1 MKSYNLKSPL
11 INSNTTLNSKIL
23 FEGVTEK
30 SDLTISGEIYE
41 DLTKKNESDR
51 YEYIFP
57 NFNLSRN
64 IETNLNGN
72 LEFNHSGYNKIYKT
86 NIRENVLINDMN
98 YKSNDKIFKNGI
110 ISNYELLIKI
120 LMWSQII
127 QKNTITILIVIW
139 VEFFNF
145 IRNFH

>member
-98 YKSNDKIFKNGI
+98 YKSNDKIFKKWDNKQ
-110 ISNYELLIKI
+110 L
-120 LMWSQII
+120 
-127 QKNTITILIVIW
+127 
-139 VEFFNF
+139 
-145 IRNFH
+145 